1 MAERS
6 SSNGTKT
13 ADRPSGDGLGDE
25 VKHLMTAV
33 AGRAMSGASG
43 RVGSVTERLANGG
56 GGGGSAAGK
65 ALGKAGEKAAEGES
79 PLKAGLSAGVEGIK
93 SKVGG
98 MFGGGGGGGGKDR
111 QKRKLKFTNIVEEID
126 IGAPVHV
133 VYDQW
138 TRFQDFSNFMKKVE
152 SVDQD
157 REEQVT
163 FKAQVLWS
171 HRQWKAKIV
180 DQVPDKHIVWKSSGD
195 KGKVDGAVT
204 FHELAPDLTRVLV
217 VLEYH
222 QQGLFERTG
231 NLWRAQGRRVRL
243 ELKHFRRHVMT
254 HAMLHPDEIDGWRG
268 EIHDGKVEVS
278 DEEAREREERDESDE
293 SSDQSDAP
301 EDSGDDDAQDEAE
314 DDYDDDESDD
324 DEPEDEYDD
333 EVDEDEAE
341 DDEPE
346 DDEPEDEADDDVEDE
361 YDEDEEPDDEVDD
374 PDDEADEDEE
384 PDEAPRARPRRRR
397 AGAGRR

>member
-1 MAERS
+1 MAERG
-6 SSNGTKT
+6 SSNGTRT
-13 ADRPSGDGLGDE
+13 ADRPAGDALGDE
-25 VKHLMTAV
+25 FKHLMTAV
-33 AGRAMSGASG
+33 AGRAMSGASD
-43 RVGSVTERLANGG
+43 RVGSLTDRLSN

-98 MFGGGGGGGGKDR
+98 MFGGGGGKGGKDR
-111 QKRKLKFTNIVEEID
+111 QKRKLKLTNIVEEID
-126 IGAPVHV
+126 VGAPVHV

-138 TRFQDFSNFMKKVE
+138 TRFQDFSNFMKKVD
-152 SVDQD
+152 SVQQEQD
-157 REEQVT
+157 EQVT

-180 DQVPDKHIVWKSSGD
+180 DQVPDKHIVWTSTGD

-268 EIHDGKVEVS
+268 EIHDGEVKVS
-278 DEEAREREERDESDE
+278 DEEAREREERDDADDRPEDASDE
-293 SSDQSDAP
+293 EQS
-301 EDSGDDDAQDEAE
+301 Q
-314 DDYDDDESDD
+314 DDYDDAEDESDEDQPED

-333 EVDEDEAE
+333 EP
-341 DDEPE
+341 DDEP
-346 DDEPEDEADDDVEDE
+346 DDDEADD
-361 YDEDEEPDDEVDD
+361 
-374 PDDEADEDEE
+374 
-384 PDEAPRARPRRRR
+384 APRARPRRRR